1 MYIHDGK
8 GDRRLSTIA
17 MREIRYTSATVVTV
31 RLDIN
36 SVRLINANNVASTTA
51 TSAIS
56 ILSAAS
62 EGCMIDA
69 AVDDAPVSA
78 GK

>member
-1 MYIHDGK
+1 MFVHEGR
-8 GDRRLSTIA
+8 GERRLSTIA
-17 MREIRYTSATVVTV
+17 MRAMRYTSATVVRV

-36 SVRLINANNVASTTA
+36 SVRLIKANNVAKTTA

-56 ILSAAS
+56 ILSVAS
-62 EGCMIDA
+62 DGCMIDA